1 MACGDAWIGTVATS
15 TLMSSSDQVIAQANP
30 GAGYTACRQAINDA
44 VERVLASGT
53 YILGQE
59 VSAFEDEFA
68 AFLGTGHALGCAN
81 GTDALVLAL
90 KALGIG
96 RGDTVATVSHT
107 AVATVAAIEIV
118 GAAPLLLDIEE
129 DTYTMDPAE
138 LDAVL
143 STPRPG
149 IPPIKAVIPVHV
161 YGQPAALDAICRLAK
176 RHGVAVIEDCAQAHG
191 AEFEG
196 RGVGS
201 WGDAAAFS
209 FYPTKNLGAFGDA
222 GGVATDDAALAD
234 RVRALRQYGW
244 DRDRVSG
251 CAGINSRLDELQAA
265 ILRIKLPRL
274 RDENARRQT
283 IADAY
288 DLALTDA
295 RTAAPVRRPDRTHV
309 FHQYVVRRRDRDAFR
324 RGLLAAGIGSAVH
337 YPVPV
342 HLQPAYAGRVELGP
356 RRCRTTEVVSEEV
369 VSLPMHPGLLDHEVE
384 RVCRALAQL

>member
-1 MACGDAWIGTVATS
+1 
-15 TLMSSSDQVIAQANP
+15 MSSSDQVIAQANP
-30 GAGYTACRQAINDA
+30 GAGYLACRQAINDA

-59 VSAFEDEFA
+59 AAAFEREFA
-68 AFLGTGHALGCAN
+68 AFLGAGFALGCAS
-81 GTDALVLAL
+81 GTDGLVLAL
-90 KALGIG
+90 KALGVG
-96 RGDTVATVSHT
+96 PRDTVATVSHT

-118 GAAPLLLDIEE
+118 GAAPLLLDIDE

-138 LDAVL
+138 LEAVL
-143 STPRPG
+143 SASRPDRA
-149 IPPIKAVIPVHV
+149 PIKAVIPVHL
-161 YGQPAALDAICRLAK
+161 YGQPAAIDVICRLAK

-191 AEFEG
+191 AELAG
-196 RGVGS
+196 RSVGS

-209 FYPTKNLGAFGDA
+209 FYPTKNLGAFGDG

-251 CAGINSRLDELQAA
+251 IAGVNSRLDELQAA

-274 RDENARRQT
+274 REENARRRA

-309 FHQYVVRRRDRDAFR
+309 FHQHVVRRRDRDAFR
-324 RGLLAAGIGSAVH
+324 QRLMAAGIGSAIH

-342 HLQPAYAGRVELGP
+342 HRQPAYAGRIELGP
-356 RRCRTTEVVSEEV
+356 RRCRTTEAVSEQV